1 MDLHLQF
8 LKNHPVIVSV
18 VVIFALVVIF
28 AISLGSDKTSLPA
41 DAVGTVV
48 SPVEG
53 AASAVTG
60 GIGEWFKSLFGRS
73 QLQQE
78 NAALRERISQLEG
91 QIALNGELQQEND
104 RLREIANFYEENP
117 EYEMLTAR
125 VTARNPG
132 YWFDTFLINAGRGE
146 GIQKDMV
153 VLTPQGLVG
162 RIIEVGSN
170 WSKVQAVIDSL
181 SSVSGMIERT
191 RDVGVVRGTAET
203 GAQTGGRCN
212 MYYLPYENDLVPGDR
227 VLTSGLGGLFP
238 KGVVIGEVIE
248 VSRAAGET
256 ERTAVV
262 QTAVDFS
269 QLEEVIVLLEV
280 IEEIAP

>member
-1 MDLHLQF
+1 MQF
-8 LKNHPVIVSV
+8 LKKHPVAAAIGIIV
-18 VVIFALVVIF
+18 ALIILLM
-28 AISLGSDKTSLPA
+28 ATSGSGGTGLPA
-41 DAVGTVV
+41 DVVGTVV
-48 SPVEG
+48 SPVEN
-53 AASAVTG
+53 AASSVTS
-60 GIGEWFKSLFGRS
+60 GIGEWFKGLFGRS
-73 QLQQE
+73 QLQME
-78 NAALRERISQLEG
+78 NAALREQISQLQG
-91 QIALNGELQQEND
+91 RIALNGELQQENE

-125 VTARNPG
+125 VTAKNPG

-146 GIQKDMV
+146 GIQKNMV

-162 RIIEVGSN
+162 RVIEVGSN

-191 RDVGVVRGTAET
+191 RDVGVVRGTAESD
-203 GAQTGGRCN
+203 AQTGGRCN
-212 MYYLPYENDLVPGDR
+212 MYYLPYENDLVPGDK
-227 VLTSGLGGLFP
+227 VLTSGLGGVFP

-256 ERTAVV
+256 ERTAVI

-269 QLEEVIVLLEV
+269 QLEEVIVLLDV
-280 IEEIAP
+280 IEEVSP

>member
-1 MDLHLQF
+1 MQF
-8 LKNHPVIVSV
+8 LKKHPVIVS
-18 VVIFALVVIF
+18 LVVL
-28 AISLGSDKTSLPA
+28 AVLGIVLAVTLRSGGGSLPA

-60 GIGEWFKSLFGRS
+60 GIGEWFKGLFGQS
-73 QLQQE
+73 QLQLE
-78 NAALRERISQLEG
+78 NAALKEQISQLEG
-91 QIALNGELQQEND
+91 QIALNGELQEENK
-104 RLREIANFYEENP
+104 RLREIANYFEENT
-117 EYEMLTAR
+117 EYDMLTAR
-125 VTARNPG
+125 VTAKSQG
-132 YWFDTFLINAGRGE
+132 YWFENFLINAGRSQ
-146 GIQKDMV
+146 GIKKNMV
-153 VLTPQGLVG
+153 VLSPQGLVG
-162 RIIEVGSN
+162 RVIEVGSN
-170 WSKVQAVIDSL
+170 WSKVQTIIDSL

-191 RDVGVVRGTAET
+191 RDVGVVRGSAET
-203 GAQTGGRCN
+203 DAQNGGRCS

-238 KGVVIGEVIE
+238 KGIVIGEVIE

-280 IEEIAP
+280 IDEVAP